1 VRAGLV
7 ARASALPL
15 CAAIALCT
23 AAVALCAA
31 AVALCAAAAPA
42 AVAAWSTPRTLQR
55 CGVVAGPLVAFPSD
69 SPSSPTGAGA
79 IVWASSRA
87 RCGPADGSSADS
99 GATALW
105 TAAIGADGAASTG
118 LTRSLAAQPA
128 SGALASVGA
137 SFGRV
142 AVAAAAPRA
151 VTVLQGSAGG
161 VLTAS
166 LSAPTAGQ
174 PFSLTR
180 AYLGDAAIATV
191 APGHA
196 IEVRVQRYFHRGF
209 GPVRSIPIGRGR
221 VTALAATMDYRS
233 DVLLAWQQEGAIYA
247 HMLRASGRREPTQRV
262 GPSDAYPQLQALVS
276 DNNHGMVAWA
286 SSRRRAGEPD
296 RTTIHVDLSRT
307 GVLFGAPQLLS
318 SYDDPEQAARRA
330 GCIELLRLSTENVL
344 LAWTAREHGR
354 YVVRA
359 APAVYAANRP
369 ALTVSD
375 PDGQAVLDA
384 LAPGP
389 AGEADALWEAPP
401 DGGQRFGANVQLW
414 VSRLFIAVH
423 DRPAAHAAE
432 RVGAAG
438 PNGSPT
444 IGVDPAS
451 DRAVAAWVNLNG
463 AALEYARGPSAAG
476 YRPRPVAAVAGAG
489 THWLRIAAGAVA
501 AAVLLAGLVALALRR
516 RRGVRG

>member
-1 VRAGLV
+1 MRAGLV
-7 ARASALPL
+7 ARSSALPL
-15 CAAIALCT
+15 C

-31 AVALCAAAAPA
+31 AVALCVAAVVLCAAAPA
-42 AVAAWSTPRTLQR
+42 ASAAWSTPRTLQR

-79 IVWASSRA
+79 IVWASSRT
-87 RCGPADGSSADS
+87 RCAPTDG

-105 TAAIGADGAASTG
+105 TAAIGADGATTAA
-118 LTRSLAAQPA
+118 LTRSLAAQPGP
-128 SGALASVGA
+128 SALASVGA

-142 AVAAAAPRA
+142 AVATTAGARA
-151 VTVLQGSAGG
+151 VIVLQGSAGG
-161 VLTAS
+161 GLTAS

-180 AYLGDAAIATV
+180 AYLGDAAIATL
-191 APGHA
+191 APDHA

-209 GPVRSIPIGRGR
+209 GPVRSIPIGPGR
-221 VTALAATMDYRS
+221 VTALVATMDYRS

-262 GPSDAYPQLQALVS
+262 GPSDPYPQLQALVS

-286 SSRRRAGEPD
+286 SSRRRAGVPD
-296 RTTIHVDLSRT
+296 RTTIYVDLSRS
-307 GVLFGAPQLLS
+307 GVLFGAPQPLS
-318 SYDDPEQAARRA
+318 SYDDPEQVARRA
-330 GCIELLRLSTENVL
+330 GCVELLRLSTENVL
-344 LAWTAREHGR
+344 LAWTTRERGR

-359 APAVYAANRP
+359 APAVYAASRP

-401 DGGQRFGANVQLW
+401 DGGRRFGANVQLW
-414 VSRLFIAVH
+414 VSRLFIAVG

-432 RVGAAG
+432 RVAAAG

-463 AALEYARGPSAAG
+463 AALEYARGPSPAG
-476 YRPRPVAAVAGAG
+476 YRPRLVAAVAGAG

-501 AAVLLAGLVALALRR
+501 VAVLLVGLVALALRR
-516 RRGVRG
+516 RRGARAG